1 MLGVIKNQTYYKTAK
16 ICRMISIIRNTLF
29 RWLKEEIFSD
39 VKHRDL
45 RLFTADQM
53 KTNRTKT
60 SYVTAISRE
69 N

>member
-1 MLGVIKNQTYYKTAK
+1 MLGVIKNHTYYKTAE

-29 RWLKEEIFSD
+29 RWLKEEIFAD

-53 KTNRTKT
+53 KPNRMKT